1 MGHRGDI
8 YWVPE
13 CVRGYLRT
21 QGYSTMALE
30 DMEEHIRTWDTWMR
44 AEGEF
49 YDYKDTDGF
58 GRLYQVHRR
67 TIMPAMRVCREWGS
81 LLLDEKTTIACDSQE
96 CTDWI
101 SKFFSTQ
108 NFWGQAQETVMR
120 AYGLGTGAFALWL
133 DTSRNL
139 VKIRHY
145 DARMVVPLSW
155 DSEGIRECAF
165 VTRAYVGGS
174 PVDQLQMHMVGG
186 EHTLFSP
193 SSSTYRI
200 RTVCFDKDGREMS
213 VPGVLPEVDTGS
225 ITPTFGIVKPA
236 MPNTRVDFSPY
247 GQSIFADAIDAVQ
260 SVDLCYD
267 AMIAEIDSG
276 KMRVF
281 LSDVMFD
288 QQKDDDGRRIPIPFG
303 KGDCT
308 VFRKVMSTEDT
319 ISEFAPAL
327 RTNSQ
332 VQAFRLAL
340 QILGDLCGLGTNYF
354 DLDNVGYVKTATEV
368 SSDNS
373 ALMRNIRKNENGLQG
388 ALTGIARA
396 AMACA
401 RNMGAHIPDEGDMRV
416 IWDDSII
423 QDTAS
428 EKQLDMQEV
437 SSGLMRPEEYRSK
450 WYGDASTHEAGHSGA
465 GRAEAGDP
473 GQTARARG

>member
-1 MGHRGDI
+1 
-8 YWVPE
+8 
-13 CVRGYLRT
+13 
-21 QGYSTMALE
+21 
-30 DMEEHIRTWDTWMR
+30 
-44 AEGEF
+44 
-49 YDYKDTDGF
+49 
-58 GRLYQVHRR
+58 
-67 TIMPAMRVCREWGS
+67 
-81 LLLDEKTTIACDSQE
+81 
-96 CTDWI
+96 
-101 SKFFSTQ
+101 
-108 NFWGQAQETVMR
+108 
-120 AYGLGTGAFALWL
+120 
-133 DTSRNL
+133 
-139 VKIRHY
+139 
-145 DARMVVPLSW
+145 
-155 DSEGIRECAF
+155 
-165 VTRAYVGGS
+165 
-174 PVDQLQMHMVGG
+174 
-186 EHTLFSP
+186 
-193 SSSTYRI
+193 
-200 RTVCFDKDGREMS
+200 MS

-327 RTNSQ
+327 RTDSQ

-388 ALTGIARA
+388 ALTGVARA

-401 RNMGAHIPDEGDMRV
+401 RSMGAHIPDEGDMRV

-423 QDTAS
+423 QDTGS

-437 SSGLMRPEEYRSK
+437 AAGLMRPEEYRSK
-450 WYGDASTHEAGHSGA
+450 WYGDAGIHEAGRSGA
-465 GRAEAGDP
+465 GGAEAGDP
-473 GQTARARG
+473 GQTAGARG